1 MLSSS
6 GRPSVRVPAIAPR
19 LLVAAAVALSL
30 VGPAS
35 ASVAGADRWPTPPPP
50 PAGTVRP
57 PRPTIPP
64 PPVTS
69 LTFFGRGWGHGV
81 GLSQYGARGRAL
93 AGQLA
98 PAILAHYYAGTTLG
112 QKSPSTIVRVLVLS
126 GFVATAAK
134 PATITGRGGTWT
146 IDGISGSWPA
156 DARVTFVPAVAD
168 GSSWTL
174 RVRSSTGTTLKTATV
189 KTAVIVRPGTTAT
202 TLELTSKA
210 TTSNVYRGYLRVR
223 LTTTAMVI
231 DHIALDDY
239 LRGVVP
245 AEMPSSWPA
254 EALKAQ
260 AIAAR
265 SYALYRIHPTTGT
278 YDVYDDTRSQVY
290 RGRKAETSAT
300 NASIAATSG
309 TVVLSGTSVAN
320 TLYHSSDGG
329 WTENNENV
337 FVGATGA
344 IVAGKV
350 SYLRG
355 SSDRAPNGTSY
366 DATSPYATWKTA
378 TYTMAALSGIFAK
391 DSRTNVGTITALDLS
406 QRGVSGRLIRV
417 VLTGSL
423 GTKTVSGNV
432 FVSAFNAGRP
442 AADPQMRGSLVATAA
457 IP

>member
-1 MLSSS
+1 
-6 GRPSVRVPAIAPR
+6 V
-19 LLVAAAVALSL
+19 
-30 VGPAS
+30 
-35 ASVAGADRWPTPPPP
+35 
-50 PAGTVRP
+50 
-57 PRPTIPP
+57 
-64 PPVTS
+64 
-69 LTFFGRGWGHGV
+69 TFFGRGWGHGV

-98 PAILAHYYAGTTLG
+98 PTILAHYYAGTTLG
-112 QKSPSTIVRVLVLS
+112 HKSPSTIVRVLVLT
-126 GFVATAAK
+126 GYVATTAK
-134 PATITGRGGTWT
+134 PATITGRGGTWS
-146 IDGISGSWPA
+146 IDGISGTWPA

-174 RVRSSTGTTLKTATV
+174 KVLSSTGSTLKTATV
-189 KTAVIVRPGTTAT
+189 RTAVIVRPVATAT
-202 TLELTSKA
+202 TLELTSKV
-210 TTSNVYRGYLRVR
+210 TTSNVYRGDLRVR

-231 DHIALDDY
+231 DHVAVDDY
-239 LRGVVP
+239 LRGVIP

-254 EALKAQ
+254 QALRAQ

-265 SYALYRIHPTTGT
+265 SYALHRIHPTTGT
-278 YDVYDDTRSQVY
+278 YDLYDDTRSQVY
-290 RGRKAETSAT
+290 RGRKAETTAT
-300 NASIAATSG
+300 NAAVAATSG

-337 FVGATGA
+337 FVSATGA

-355 SSDRAPNGTSY
+355 SSDRAPDGTSY
-366 DATSPYATWKTA
+366 DASSPYATWKTA
-378 TYTMAALSGIFAK
+378 TYTMAALSAILAK
-391 DSRTNVGTITALDLS
+391 DSRTNVGTITTMDLS

-423 GTKTVSGNV
+423 GTKTVSGAV

-442 AADPQMRGSLVATAA
+442 PTDPQMRGTLVATGP

>member
-1 MLSSS
+1 MPRSK
-6 GRPSVRVPAIAPR
+6 GRPISRAH
-19 LLVAAAVALSL
+19 
-30 VGPAS
+30 AS
-35 ASVAGADRWPTPPPP
+35 AVRLVLAGLLAVSASGLGSTPAAGAERWPTPPPP
-50 PAGTVRP
+50 PPGTVHP
-57 PRPTIPP
+57 PRPTVPP
-64 PPVTS
+64 RPVTS

-98 PAILAHYYAGTTLG
+98 PAILAHYYTGTTLG
-112 QKSPSTIVRVLVLS
+112 HKSPLTIVRVLVLT
-126 GFVATAAK
+126 GYLATTAK
-134 PATITGRGGTWT
+134 PATITGRGGTWSV
-146 IDGISGSWPA
+146 DGISGTWPA

-174 RVRSSTGTTLKTATV
+174 RVLSSTGSTLKTATV
-189 KTAVIVRPGTTAT
+189 KTAVIVRPATTAT

-210 TTSNVYRGYLRVR
+210 STSNVYRGFLRVR

-231 DHIALDDY
+231 DHVAVDDY

-254 EALKAQ
+254 QALRAQ

-265 SYALYRIHPTTGT
+265 SYALHRIHPTTGT
-278 YDVYDDTRSQVY
+278 YDLYDDTRSQVY
-290 RGRKAETSAT
+290 RGRKAETAAT
-300 NASIAATSG
+300 NAAVTATSG

-337 FVGATGA
+337 FVSATGA

-355 SSDRAPNGTSY
+355 SSDRAPDGTSY
-366 DATSPYATWKTA
+366 DASSPYATWKTA
-378 TYTMAALSGIFAK
+378 TYTMAALSAIFAK
-391 DSRTNVGTITALDLS
+391 DSRTNVGTITAMDLS

-423 GTKTVSGNV
+423 GTKTVSGAV

-442 AADPQMRGSLVATAA
+442 ATDPQMRGTLVATSP